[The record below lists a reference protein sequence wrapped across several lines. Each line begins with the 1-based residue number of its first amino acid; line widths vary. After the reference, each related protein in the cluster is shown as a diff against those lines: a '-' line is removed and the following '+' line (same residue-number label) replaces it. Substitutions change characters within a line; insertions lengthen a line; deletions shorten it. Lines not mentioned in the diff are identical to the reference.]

1 MKITK
6 EQLKNIVRET
16 LQEES
21 EYQTFFKKA
30 LEKAGKSIP
39 SMSDEEKKA
48 FFNKIEKTWKG
59 RGQKSEGNAFGAAV
73 AKAKKDGDDSF
84 EVDGKEYKTERFGR
98 GHEGPTFGSEEE
110 SLDELTKAQE
120 KLPPALKK
128 AIEKKEE
135 SVKESTINEIS
146 AKKGLE
152 QVVKG
157 NTKEVEGI
165 KVSKEMAQAM
175 LDWFKSSPYG
185 RKYPKAQN
193 ARLHVSIGVMLSF
206 GLDRYAKHK
215 GAKEELK
222 YLKSLKESVN
232 EGVEPQIKKIAHFTG
247 TRPEAVEDF
256 VSKHSLNITKLL
268 KYVQKGGLSQRME
281 LVSAL
286 AGRDG
291 NTIQKKVIKMFSE
304 SINEAAS
311 KTYKIPTQR
320 GTLHIEVEH
329 DNAGVFVDVIFNRV
343 DLTTTDIQF
352 PTGEVEVTQ
361 RQKRVKLKESVNEGA
376 STEEKR
382 IVMMAI
388 KKIAKY
394 RNVPLH
400 FAVNDVIRA
409 AEELERTIGKLK

>member
-21 EYQTFFKKA
+21 DYQTFFKKA

-232 EGVEPQIKKIAHFTG
+232 EGVEPQIKKIAYFTG

-268 KYVQKGGLSQRME
+268 KYVEKGKLPQRME

-286 AGRDG
+286 AGRP
-291 NTIQKKVIKMFSE
+291 NNPVQKKIIKQFQE
-304 SINEAAS
+304 SVINEG
-311 KTYKIPTQR
+311 P
-320 GTLHIEVEH
+320 
-329 DNAGVFVDVIFNRV
+329 
-343 DLTTTDIQF
+343 
-352 PTGEVEVTQ
+352 
-361 RQKRVKLKESVNEGA
+361 

-382 IVMMAI
+382 IAMLAVR
-388 KKIAKY
+388 KQAKY
-394 RNVPLH
+394 RNVSLEQ
-400 FAVNDVIRA
+400 AIQDQINALEDLKRDVKK
-409 AEELERTIGKLK
+409 GKLK